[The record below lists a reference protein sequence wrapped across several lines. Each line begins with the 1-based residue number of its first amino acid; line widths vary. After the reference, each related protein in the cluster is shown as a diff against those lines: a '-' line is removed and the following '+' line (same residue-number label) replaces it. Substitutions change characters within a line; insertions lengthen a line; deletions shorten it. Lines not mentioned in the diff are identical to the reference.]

1 MPTNLQSQKADLWL
15 PGNGR
20 GEMDGLK
27 GDRKKLWGVIEE
39 ICIQIHAIDFT
50 RHMHW

>member
-15 PGNGR
+15 PANGK

-27 GDRKKLWGVIEE
+27 GDRRELWGVIEE
-39 ICIQIHAIDFT
+39 LCIQIHAIDIT
-50 RHMHW
+50 ECMHL